1 VTVTNCLENW
11 PESVTWCRLILML
24 MLWSTEQNLLIYTV
38 SIIDIFFFL
47 SSRYIYIYIQWL
59 ICIARMDFSEQYC
72 IKDEAWDLRC
82 EEKSISSK
90 TYQQGYVNFHFFMVT
105 LLWPELMAF
114 IFQCFGSFCTY
125 FFCIFNN
132 GSDFNDRYLMMMETL
147 LLLVNII
154 IISSNM

>member
-1 VTVTNCLENW
+1 
-11 PESVTWCRLILML
+11 M
-24 MLWSTEQNLLIYTV
+24 V
-38 SIIDIFFFL
+38 SFDSYVDAVIHRTKLADIHGKYYWYFFFL
-47 SSRYIYIYIQWL
+47 SSRFIYIYTMVDL
-59 ICIARMDFSEQYC
+59 YC
-72 IKDEAWDLRC
+72 ENGFLRTILHQRWSLRF
-82 EEKSISSK
+82 EISSK

-105 LLWPELMAF
+105 FLWPELMAF